1 MGRSDATLFRGRW
14 NRRRRRFLRRV
25 RRVRRGRLLPIV
37 ARFGVLFRAAIV
49 VRRGVRGVLRRR
61 LLLVAG
67 RRLFLVAGRRLF
79 FFPPVPVARRDP
91 PRAPRAVVPAPVR
104 VEPPPVLV
112 LVLLGPA
119 RDGAVFARFVQ
130 APDPHLRPLA
140 LLVSVREEHEPEPV
154 VRGREV
160 VRQALEPARL
170 AEAKRTHEPLHDLR
184 LAHLPAVVQVVHRHA
199 PRRLFVLAGERGRRG
214 TVRRG
219 GGHRGSVGPRTSPP
233 PRRRRRRR
241 SPPPPTCRRRRRLR
255 RRRLAGTT
263 LRRRLGRRVESLLSD
278 HRPRGTVVL
287 RSDRRS
293 SLGDHR
299 HANRRERR
307 VHRRKRRLELG
318 GLRERFGN
326 ASGTFGLGLV
336 RRRAKLERRRPLR
349 PLGGAPRFGSPGRRR
364 RRRALRRG
372 ERGGEHCAALE
383 RRRERRRV
391 LERAV
396 GSFSGVGLVPARA
409 RRRGHHGLPPRLEEG
424 RERLRRRRPHPDA
437 GAVRDEPPERPRG
450 PYPRG
455 RRRAGN
461 RARGGG

>member
-1 MGRSDATLFRGRW
+1 MELATTPVPSARPPRPAGSPPPDRRASGSCSRVVDRRLTRRARW
-14 NRRRRRFLRRV
+14 AS
-25 RRVRRGRLLPIV
+25 P
-37 ARFGVLFRAAIV
+37 
-49 VRRGVRGVLRRR
+49 RRR
-61 LLLVAG
+61 LL
-67 RRLFLVAGRRLF
+67 LVAGRRLF
-79 FFPPVPVARRDP
+79 FFPPVPFARRDP

-140 LLVSVREEHEPEPV
+140 LLISVREEHEPEPV

-170 AEAKRTHEPLHDLR
+170 AEAKRTHESLHDLR

-219 GGHRGSVGPRTSPP
+219 GGIEDRSEGGDGSE
-233 PRRRRRRR
+233 
-241 SPPPPTCRRRRRLR
+241 RRRLR

-263 LRRRLGRRVESLLSD
+263 LRRRLGRRVGSLLFD

-287 RSDRRS
+287 RSERRS

-307 VHRRKRRLELG
+307 VHRGKRRLELG

-349 PLGGAPRFGSPGRRR
+349 PLGGAPGSGPPVAAGGGARSAAEKEEENIARRSNVAANDAEFSNAPLAPFPGSGSSPPAREEGDTTVVPRVS
-364 RRRALRRG
+364 RRG
-372 ERGGEHCAALE
+372 ASA
-383 RRRERRRV
+383 
-391 LERAV
+391 
-396 GSFSGVGLVPARA
+396 S
-409 RRRGHHGLPPRLEEG
+409 
-424 RERLRRRRPHPDA
+424 A
-437 GAVRDEPPERPRG
+437 GADHTPTRAHVRDEPPERPRG

-455 RRRAGN
+455 CRRAGN